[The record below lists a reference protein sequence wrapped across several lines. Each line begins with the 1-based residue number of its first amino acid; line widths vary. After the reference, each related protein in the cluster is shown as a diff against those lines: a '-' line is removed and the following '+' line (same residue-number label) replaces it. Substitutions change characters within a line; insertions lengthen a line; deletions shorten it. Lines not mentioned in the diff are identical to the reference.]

1 MEMSQEA
8 AIKRTDDWSMQQE
21 RRASGHCRVAFG
33 HFSKHLKGVGNRGE
47 ARLDREAMQQEK
59 GIIFMQKGDRF

>member
-33 HFSKHLKGVGNRGE
+33 HFSKHLKG
-47 ARLDREAMQQEK
+47 LDREAMQQEK
-59 GIIFMQKGDRF
+59 GQDSCK